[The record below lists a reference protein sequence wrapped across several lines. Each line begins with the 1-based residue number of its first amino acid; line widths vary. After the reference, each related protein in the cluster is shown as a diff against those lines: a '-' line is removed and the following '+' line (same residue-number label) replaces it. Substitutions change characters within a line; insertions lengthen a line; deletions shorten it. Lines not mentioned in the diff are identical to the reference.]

1 LSFINKIFSILCL
14 LGLLVGCSSSTKNLI
29 NHNQFSIREGSYGTK
44 KWSDDLVFKRTS
56 WFQEISMLFEVLSSE
71 INSSSPF
78 FEWFSNFEKS
88 EIHKCG
94 HFVLILSYKLTDT
107 RLSDGMFVEEL
118 KKSGYQLMEI
128 PHFKDNLKLH
138 PDYLI
143 ELLEH
148 YKVRGAC
155 HKDAKKGSDL
165 LITFPGYEPAN
176 II

>member
-1 LSFINKIFSILCL
+1 MIYINRIFLIVVL
-14 LGLLVGCSSSTKNLI
+14 LGLVLIGCSSSTKNQI
-29 NHNQFSIREGSYGTK
+29 NHNQFSIREGSYKNK

-56 WFQEISMLFEVLSSE
+56 WFQEISMLFDVLASE

-78 FEWFSNFEKS
+78 FEWFSDFEKS

-94 HFVLILSYKLTDT
+94 HFVLILSYRLTDT
-107 RLSDGMFVEEL
+107 RLSDGMFVGEL
-118 KKSGYQLMEI
+118 KKLGYQMIEI

-138 PDYLI
+138 PDYLN

-155 HKDAKKGSDL
+155 RTTQESSGL
-165 LITFPGYEPAN
+165 LISLPGYAPVN